1 MKQPKFV
8 SGPPGTGKTHIYLID
23 KYKELL
29 KSYNPEK
36 IVMLSHT
43 NVAAD
48 ELKDAVLEIPEIK
61 ERGLRKKFF
70 KYKICTIHAFCKS
83 KLLKKELR
91 TYADYLNLC
100 AENSGFKAQRVSSLE
115 FDNDKHKFFK
125 FLGDAFGQGRT
136 IKEHWNSLRDTSS
149 NYHPYNNFRMIY

>member
-1 MKQPKFV
+1 MKTPKFV
-8 SGPPGTGKTHIYLID
+8 SGPPGTGKTHIFLIE

-29 KSYNPEK
+29 KTYSPEK
-36 IVMLSHT
+36 IIMLSHT

-48 ELKDAVLEIPEIK
+48 ELKDAVLKLPEMI

-100 AENSGFKAQRVSSLE
+100 TENSGFKAQS
-115 FDNDKHKFFK
+115 
-125 FLGDAFGQGRT
+125 
-136 IKEHWNSLRDTSS
+136 TSQ
-149 NYHPYNNFRMIY
+149 